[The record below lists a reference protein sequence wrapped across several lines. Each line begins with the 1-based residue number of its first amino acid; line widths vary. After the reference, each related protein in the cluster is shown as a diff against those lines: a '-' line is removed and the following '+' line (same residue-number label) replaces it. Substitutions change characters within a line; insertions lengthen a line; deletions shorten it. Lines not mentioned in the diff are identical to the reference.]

1 MKNNLEIFEFEPNQI
16 ITFDKLAAAGITKE
30 DIHAFCDDVADY
42 VEDGSYFSI
51 QSIKKNGFESEL
63 FDLGFSDWFYA
74 NLLTADTRFSYT
86 KAFGNIILYKGNER
100 ITIQSFEEELIKE
113 QGSIDVYDLMTEM
126 EEVYGC
132 KIPERLDLIYK
143 VGETDVYYDK
153 YLDRLYANSDI
164 FNRELDAVGEM
175 V

>member
-1 MKNNLEIFEFEPNQI
+1 M
-16 ITFDKLAAAGITKE
+16 
-30 DIHAFCDDVADY
+30 
-42 VEDGSYFSI
+42 
-51 QSIKKNGFESEL
+51 L
-63 FDLGFSDWFYA
+63 F
-74 NLLTADTRFSYT
+74 TIMIR
-86 KAFGNIILYKGNER
+86 KAFGNIILYKENER

-132 KIPERLDLIYK
+132 KIQERLDLIYK

-164 FNRELDAVGEM
+164 FNRELDAAEGMVG
-175 V
+175 